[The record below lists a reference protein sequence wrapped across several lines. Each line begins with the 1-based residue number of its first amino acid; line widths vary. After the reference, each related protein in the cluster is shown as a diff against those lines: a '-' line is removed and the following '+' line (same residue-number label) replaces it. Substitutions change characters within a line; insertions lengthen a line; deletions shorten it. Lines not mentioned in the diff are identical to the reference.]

1 MENSMRS
8 DFDLDGRPGGALALY
23 ALEGHDRDDRWA
35 VVAMME
41 GQRLR
46 PRGPAIVRVAKRF
59 RASPERVFAAW
70 LDAKSA
76 GRWLFA
82 TATQPIA
89 EVDIDARVGGAFR
102 LLERRRRSST
112 EYAGRYLHIL
122 PSRQLAFTL
131 AVDRGPVST
140 VTIDIAPRPSG
151 CELALLQQP
160 VARLERRP
168 TADRWSGILYGLD
181 LVLEAETRNDPRR
194 S

>member
-35 VVAMME
+35 VAAMLD
-41 GQRLR
+41 GQRLW
-46 PRGPAIVRVAKRF
+46 PRAPAIVRVAKRF
-59 RASPERVFAAW
+59 RVSPERVFAAW

-122 PSRQLAFTL
+122 PSR
-131 AVDRGPVST
+131 
-140 VTIDIAPRPSG
+140 
-151 CELALLQQP
+151 ELALLQQP

-168 TADRWSGILYGLD
+168 TAERWSGILYGLD